1 MVLLYTSIIIFSPV
15 LMFVRFGSMQSLLL
29 RENERANRDKVEVR
43 EDLFERA
50 GLNIKLT
57 VDNSS
62 ETGGQSRRL

>member
-1 MVLLYTSIIIFSPV
+1 
-15 LMFVRFGSMQSLLL
+15 MFVRFGSMQSLLL